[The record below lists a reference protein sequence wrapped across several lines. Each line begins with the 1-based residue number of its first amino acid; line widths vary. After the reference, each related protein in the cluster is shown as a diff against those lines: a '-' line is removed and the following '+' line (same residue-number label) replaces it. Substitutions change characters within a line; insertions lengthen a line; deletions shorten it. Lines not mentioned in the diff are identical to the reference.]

1 MDNLLPPDITIDIFS
16 RLPAESVVPW
26 KRVCTTWRRLLQR
39 TDFADTH
46 LCRQLQQQQQ
56 LDHQEHDH
64 EDDLYHK
71 GSNNGGGGGGATSK
85 VSFLFLAKSLVDQR
99 NNKLIYYG
107 EYYDGQFYYKTLT
120 RRNIGDA
127 VDMSHHSIVGS
138 CNGLI
143 CFSVSHNSRTNNT
156 FVGNDPIYIC
166 NPITGEEV
174 NLPTFIN
181 NNNNGRFHWIRMAS
195 GFGYLPSMNTYKVVR
210 ISYHSDL
217 RFGKV
222 GQVEVYT
229 LGSGSGWRNKG
240 EISYLL
246 LHDADPS
253 LGVLVDGA
261 LHWLDYKK
269 LKIVAFNLE
278 DEEFFEVPSP
288 PCFQPADRLSFFHL
302 QVLGGCLCVVH
313 KKRGIR
319 IDVWSLKKKKKKKK
333 NSSYGTKEQDYE
345 CYWSWRR
352 EFRVGW
358 GRKYSVK
365 YEPFALTE
373 SGEVLFRYDR
383 YILYVY
389 NPKTATLKKFT
400 TGDMGLA
407 VFQAIPHMNSFVSL
421 KALGERLI

>member
-26 KRVCTTWRRLLQR
+26 KRVCTTWRRLLRR

-46 LCRQLQQQQQ
+46 LRRQLQQQQQ
-56 LDHQEHDH
+56 QLDHHEHDH
-64 EDDLYHK
+64 DDDLYHK
-71 GSNNGGGGGGATSK
+71 GSNNGGGGGGGGGGGSSK

-107 EYYDGQFYYKTLT
+107 EYYDGEFYYKTLT
-120 RRNIGDA
+120 RRNIDDA

-143 CFSVSHNSRTNNT
+143 CFSVSHNSSTNNT

-181 NNNNGRFHWIRMAS
+181 NNNNNGRFHWIRMAS

-210 ISYHSDL
+210 ISYNSDL

-229 LGSGSGWRNKG
+229 LGSGSGSGWRNKG

-246 LHDADPS
+246 LLDADPS
-253 LGVLVDGA
+253 LGVLVDEA

-269 LKIVAFNLE
+269 FKIVAFNLV

-313 KKRGIR
+313 KRSRTR
-319 IDVWSLKKKKKKKK
+319 IDIWSLKKK
-333 NSSYGTKEQDYE
+333 NFSSYGTKDQQNNE
-345 CYWSWRR
+345 CNWSWSM
-352 EFRVGW
+352 EFSIAWKDNFRLF
-358 GRKYSVK
+358 SVN
-365 YEPFALTE
+365 YDPFALTK
-373 SGEVLFRYDR
+373 SGEVLLWAACYGYR
-383 YILYVY
+383 
-389 NPKTATLKKFT
+389 
-400 TGDMGLA
+400 
-407 VFQAIPHMNSFVSL
+407 
-421 KALGERLI
+421 EE